1 MMAQRIR
8 GWRKLAGSTWRAPD
22 NPQFF
27 GDLDIDATA
36 LLAYVDE
43 VRARTGVHLTI
54 THLIGRALARALA
67 EVPEV
72 AVRLVRG
79 RVYPRE
85 SIDIFFIVATDGGRD
100 LTGVKVGGVDRKSAV
115 EVATELAGRTGAI
128 NRGDDREYGRGKA
141 SLGRFPPRVLRRVLR
156 IAAWVTTDL
165 NLDLSRFGMPR
176 QAFGAAMIS
185 SVGMLG
191 ISKAYI
197 PLSPY
202 YKVPMVA
209 VVGEVRDRPAVV
221 DGAVVVRPM
230 LTVTATFDHRYADGS
245 QASRM
250 AAAVLAYCADP
261 AAFESG

>member
-1 MMAQRIR
+1 MAQRIR

-36 LLAYVDE
+36 LLSYVDDI
-43 VRARTGVHLTI
+43 RARTGVHLTI
-54 THLIGRALARALA
+54 THLVGRALARALA

-100 LTGVKVGGVDRKSAV
+100 LTGVKVDGVDRKSAV

-128 NRGDDREYGRGKA
+128 NRGEDQEYGRSKT
-141 SLGRFPPRVLRRVLR
+141 SLARFSPRVLRRVLR
-156 IAAWVTTDL
+156 IAAWLTTDL

-209 VVGEVRDRPAVV
+209 VVGEVRDRPAIV
-221 DGAVVVRPM
+221 DGAVAVRPM
-230 LTVTATFDHRYADGS
+230 LTVTATFDHRYADGA

-261 AAFESG
+261 AAFETT